1 MMIEVVAL
9 EQKIKPKVRKECA
22 LFVLLKMMMS
32 MLFLIIYLSI
42 LGLGQQQVILEPD
55 EWGKLKAQISSMLRE
70 PEEINQNIS

>member
-1 MMIEVVAL
+1 MMIEVVVL
-9 EQKIKPKVRKECA
+9 EQKIKPKVRKECT

>member
-32 MLFLIIYLSI
+32 MF
-42 LGLGQQQVILEPD
+42 GP
-55 EWGKLKAQISSMLRE
+55 MLRE
-70 PEEINQNIS
+70 LEEINQNIS